1 MPNIQMGRNLPKVT
15 EYVKNLGKSV
25 AYSTVDYFKGSMEDT
40 SDFIESNQE
49 LFKDI
54 YSAARNYRDTMKAVD
69 KSIRT
74 SKVYEAGQALKKSL
88 FESIRTGKFYDEK
101 REQEYSE
108 KAAGDMADFGDMDDW
123 GSANDFDINVSD
135 ESFDQSDAG
144 KSSSIVSG
152 AIHDATEA
160 QAGIIAKSTEYL
172 AETHKA
178 STKLLF
184 AQGERLY
191 ATVNGGL
198 ANTQAL
204 LSRVN
209 GFLEGPLTTHMENST
224 KFYQE
229 ITGKMN
235 EVTAMMKESLEMQ
248 RNLYKKEQK
257 SYEGSQYYKVGSN
270 PDLKEYSQQV
280 FKNFKEFLGPEVGML
295 LGDDMGEGSNMLMA
309 LVANPLRFIPDYLV
323 RIMVPATIKKSLEI
337 LDKSFSGLFAN
348 MIARFNKWGSD
359 TSDAPEILKAIGRI
373 FGLRTDSKSTIDTSN
388 YEKGAVPFDGV
399 TKKAI
404 TQVIPGYLARIE
416 SALTTRE
423 ERLFDYESGKWMNVS
438 EVEKRYKNRK
448 QRTISDAAYD
458 TSDEIR
464 EYYAQLLKKSKAE
477 AEKFQKNV
485 QQVYKKIYED
495 YGAFEPY
502 RAHGFGDEKQDPW
515 DYYAGTTGMSKEEF
529 LDIARMIVGTAGAID
544 PVTGKRIKGTRK
556 RNAMGLAAAMLD
568 ARESQARW
576 YRDIEA
582 RGLSPIIQLA
592 AGAYKNIDMNSD
604 ELARTATG
612 QRANLSGINN
622 MIVDATDKYNKNI
635 FYYLRGM
642 YAELMAIRQ
651 SGLGGGKGRGRKRGG
666 PTGPVTDPRTALEK
680 ALATEVDAEA
690 ARVAAQNIS
699 DQQSENGFNAD
710 NFAENW
716 RLEAERRLKEKQDQ
730 DKKKGLFGR
739 IMSDDEEE
747 ASDKGF
753 LESLLQAGSLGAKF
767 KVITQNIN
775 KLMAK
780 PGLAIAGIIDTADR
794 RLFQLVFG
802 SKEGEEITDKEGRS
816 VKGFLEYMVMRTR
829 ETFDNLNDWLDEN
842 ILEPLK
848 KKLGV
853 NSLGEFFKKLG
864 DRFGITDKWNSFR
877 DKYVRPVGQRLKEKF
892 GWGWGQVKGSLNRTY
907 GQAWRRFNHTDK
919 YRDNEGNMV
928 YGDIDPHVAAQIEQL
943 VESGEMTPAEASK
956 QAQFMDDYA
965 DAIEMQTGVR
975 LKAHGGL
982 VTRRGLAVIS
992 PGERIVPIGGKV
1004 TQRNNLAAE
1013 KAFAKRYGLR
1023 GANYFAGG
1031 NTIDS
1036 GIPDLDR
1043 DKVVDTT
1050 KTVINEVMGD
1060 TKHKGIANVIASGLI
1075 GGGVSLVTGL
1085 VGGPLLGAAVGSAFG
1100 IAQNSQTVQEW
1111 LFGKEIV
1118 NQETGEKE
1126 RSGGVI
1132 SKDFQEKFKKYFPGI
1147 RDFGIAG
1154 AVAGLFT
1161 PFGLVGGLVA
1171 GSAFGF
1177 AKQTDTFQEWLF
1189 GKADENGERDGGL
1202 LKKEFRDKVKKAAPR
1217 MAIGAVGGALLGPFG
1232 ILGNAVLGSALG
1244 YVTTTDKFRD
1254 FVFGKPDSDG
1264 KRKGGLVGAMYDG
1277 LLKPA
1282 LTTGKKFI
1290 EDFSE
1295 FVKKRVFKP
1304 IDEFMHPFGQM
1315 IKNMVIG
1322 IGDFFKD
1329 KLADMAENTIGRPI
1343 KDFLQHSVFKGV
1355 LTWTKRLLFLP
1366 VTAAK
1371 GLVSAPFA
1379 ALGFIGKNMTMGQIR
1394 RGTALNMTAAQR
1406 NQFRYD
1412 HPLRWGAIGRQDI
1425 FSKTDRILES
1435 MTGEDGAKQMQE
1447 MKSLVDEYLDTRRTV
1462 SKKAADKVKEAGII
1476 LSDYLNE
1483 TSYRDD
1489 TTKTLYQVNKSGDV
1503 KKIHKA
1509 IAEGNMTKV
1518 STLIYRLNIADDQAE
1533 ELIAKLAPLVDQIA
1547 EYRSQEKDIGKH
1559 QRDLQA
1565 KLSAKTG
1572 GALRNTKNIRR
1583 FSRMLNNELDYR
1595 EAELAEQRA
1604 KDETPEAQAAE
1615 SVNTTIRAKA
1625 DEIIEVFKE
1634 ANRYLRKMSGEEEPA
1649 EETAETETAAPDR
1662 VAQATSKYDNGGYN
1676 SIYGMGN
1683 ISNRGLG
1690 KNYANGGK
1698 YGAVDDLL
1706 FGNKKDITTA
1716 ASNSLHTIEFDN
1728 GVQGIVNNKGAV
1740 QNTSSV
1746 SQVKEAMR
1754 EQEQDK
1760 KERKSFREKL
1770 HDSLFGK
1777 VAGGLLRGLAGGLSW
1792 AKEGIFGKIGEMTNK
1807 FGTFFDIIKWVFI
1820 GGTAIA
1826 ATGHATGW
1834 FQDTVWPFLKK
1845 NVGPW
1850 LIGTK
1855 NEEGILI
1862 GGLRGLIF
1870 GNKTGEGGTYEDGLI
1885 SGIFNTFRD
1894 WFEESP
1900 IFAFFKGIGE
1910 TYQNAGGGASGIF
1923 AVVGSLM
1930 DPIVQW
1936 YKTGYVK
1943 VFDNIVEP
1951 LVTAI
1956 VSRLPQLLLSIGKGI
1971 AKGIMSWFNGDKDT
1985 GLMNVDEDTGK
1996 MSLNPWSSGT
2006 GYEDRA
2012 VGSST
2017 QNAKK
2022 GIFSQTT
2029 TNTIARDSTTGN
2041 TIWMNNATGEQAIAI
2056 PDANGNLTYQYA
2068 DGTVETDPNA
2078 SFTLLKNKEYGR
2090 YENKNTFA
2098 GMLASGA
2105 ANNLLAGLTN
2115 YNIGKATTLG
2125 NFKSVFKGVPVLGK
2139 IPILGKVI
2147 NLGGRIGK
2155 GLWNTTNSLGKAA
2168 RGLGGSIR
2176 NFLGLDKTDDAARA
2190 AASTV
2195 AGTADD
2201 VAASAT
2207 SKASGGFL
2215 SKIKSFFSKN
2225 SADAA
2230 TAATSGGYTSV
2241 YNAADDAAAT
2251 ATKVMDAAVNVAD
2264 DSAGLLSTM
2273 KKGIVDFISK
2283 LGEKGPVKSLL
2294 KGCAK
2299 IFGTT
2304 IDDAMIALGFKK
2316 AGEQFA
2322 KKAGE
2327 SVAKSALKSVANA
2340 LSVIPVVTVVLA
2352 VGYFISGW
2360 NDAHTIFGIVN
2371 DIEIPMVYNVVAGLV
2386 NAVKNALPGIG
2397 IILSF
2402 VPTSTIIDI
2411 FTDTILPFFG
2421 WDNSNL
2427 EKMRTES
2434 EEIIDTH
2441 NATANAED
2449 MVESVE
2455 EYNNKV
2461 NPTFLTKIGNTVK
2474 AIGGTV
2480 VSTVGGAVSGVA
2492 KGIGNVASSI
2502 ANFFTGGNK
2511 DTSGKSR
2518 HLYQNSAALASKRFG
2533 TGTIGR
2539 DGCGPVAAANLM
2551 NRLQEIGYGREPNL
2565 DSAIDMATGY
2575 QDASGGTSMDYFT
2588 DILASKGYGSMQT
2601 SSKDALLRSIA
2612 GGNPAVLL
2620 GNSGKESGT
2629 PFGAN
2634 NHYINA
2640 LGLDKSGQNMI
2651 VEDPDLPQSTV
2662 KYPVKDVM
2670 NDTISGVATTG
2681 RMRGWGRNDLSK
2693 FFAIR
2698 KRRNQLS
2705 GRAKTNMVTVS
2716 KMAARIAPILYTGE
2730 SGGSYSAV
2738 NANDNGAVSIGLI
2751 QWHGCRAHDILSAI
2765 VNELGQEESVRIL
2778 GDSLYNM
2785 IVNKTRSQWDHVA
2798 FTKNSA
2804 EVTKLKA
2811 LLETEESKKIQ
2822 NAKIMIDIDGY
2833 INSIKAKGIKDEN
2846 AIAFI
2851 CHIYNAYG
2859 HLPDKFFTKAK
2870 QLAGGSAANITLDH
2884 IYNACLADSYY
2895 NEHYGVNGYAKR
2907 VYNAIVNSQTVGEG
2921 TTEIDAGSLTL
2932 NTAATATSVA
2942 QAASVDSTS
2951 TDGSLTSIITQL
2963 GYTVVKSIFG
2973 EDILNLLGISSDGT
2987 TTGTGVSGGLSTGGT
3002 GVNISVAD
3010 NAPVSEKQN
3019 ALVSA
3024 MSQIQGKIP
3033 YSLNWPQDPEK
3044 GQASCASTVAW
3055 AYNKV
3060 LGFRPGGDGY
3070 ASSTA
3075 QAKDSK
3081 FTDIYVNN
3089 GGGDVDLSILKP
3101 GDIMYMN
3108 WDRTSNN
3115 GSMQHTEMYAGDGV
3129 DWSHGG
3135 NPHYGPVQK
3144 SLDSYRKKHL
3154 MKVRRY
3160 NEFMSG
3166 QSRKRRLFTGGHA
3179 RTDASTIS
3187 KANSAIQKYGID
3199 NRLIN
3204 SPPTDENAIYA
3215 QYFAAMV
3222 TLLSVIADNTEA
3234 LSSLQA
3240 SLAQRGVS
3248 VSTETIQAAA
3258 GNARKRMSGKSRNA
3272 TPKMPISSRMNG
3284 GYVDTGDVTDMQNIL
3299 NSPTGDILRVME
3311 ALATE

>member
-40 SDFIESNQE
+40 SEFIESNQE

-323 RIMVPATIKKSLEI
+323 RIMVPATIKKSLET

-438 EVEKRYKNRK
+438 EVEKRYKSRK

-544 PVTGKRIKGTRK
+544 PATGKRIKGTRK

-635 FYYLRGM
+635 FYYLRGI

-651 SGLGGGKGRGRKRGG
+651 SGLGGGRGRGRKRGG

-892 GWGWGQVKGSLNRTY
+892 GWGWGQFKGAMSRTY
-907 GQAWRRFNHTDK
+907 G
-919 YRDNEGNMV
+919 
-928 YGDIDPHVAAQIEQL
+928 AAL
-943 VESGEMTPAEASK
+943 HRVLPPNAK
-956 QAQFMDDYA
+956 VQAQQNPSDFLGMGPIDD
-965 DAIEMQTGVR
+965 GVDYDS
-975 LKAHGGL
+975 LMEYMNPDLAASGGL
-982 VTRRGLAVIS
+982 VTRRGLAIIS
-992 PGERIVPIGGKV
+992 PGERIVPIGGRV

-1013 KAFAKRYGLR
+1013 KAFAKRFGIR

-1031 NTIDS
+1031 NATAQP
-1036 GIPDLDR
+1036 IPDLDR

-1118 NQETGEKE
+1118 NQETGERE

-1171 GSAFGF
+1171 GSAIGF

-1290 EDFSE
+1290 DDFSE

-1435 MTGEDGAKQMQE
+1435 MTGEEGAKQMQE

-1483 TSYRDD
+1483 TAYRDD

-1509 IAEGNMTKV
+1509 IAEGNIDKV
-1518 STLIYRLNIADDQAE
+1518 STLIARLNIAPDQAT
-1533 ELIAKLAPLVDQIA
+1533 ELIQKLAPLVEQIA
-1547 EYRSQEKDIGKH
+1547 KYREQEKDIGKH

-1565 KLSAKTG
+1565 KLSLKTG

-1604 KDETPEAQAAE
+1604 KAETPEAQAAE

-1634 ANRYLRKMSGEEEPA
+1634 ANTYLRKMSGMDQA
-1649 EETAETETAAPDR
+1649 ESQTETDESAQSSDR
-1662 VAQATSKYDNGGYN
+1662 VDDVVADSGIYN
-1676 SIYGMGN
+1676 SPYKN
-1683 ISNRGLG
+1683 TISNRGVGKFYSNSRAMDDILLG
-1690 KNYANGGK
+1690 NT
-1698 YGAVDDLL
+1698 
-1706 FGNKKDITTA
+1706 KDITNA
-1716 ASNSLHTIEFDN
+1716 VNNSLHTIEFDN
-1728 GVQGIVNNKGAV
+1728 GVQGVVDSKGNV
-1740 QNTSSV
+1740 KNTSSASKV
-1746 SQVKEAMR
+1746 KQAMKEA
-1754 EQEQDK
+1754 ENDK
-1760 KERKSFREKL
+1760 KEESSFRQKL

-1777 VAGGLLRGLAGGLSW
+1777 AAGSIFRAVGGAASY
-1792 AKEGIFGKIGEMTNK
+1792 AKEGIFGLLGGLTNK
-1807 FGTFFDIIKWVFI
+1807 FSGVFNVLKWAFLGTTAVAAI
-1820 GGTAIA
+1820 GHGS
-1826 ATGHATGW
+1826 GW
-1834 FQDTVWPFLKK
+1834 LEEKVMPFLQNK
-1845 NVGPW
+1845 VGPW
-1850 LIGTK
+1850 LFGKQDEQTGLLVGGIRGALFGDK
-1855 NEEGILI
+1855 NAETGKYEGGIFSTIANKFGDVLENSPVFEFFREI
-1862 GGLRGLIF
+1862 SAQYKSGGIF
-1870 GNKTGEGGTYEDGLI
+1870 GVINWI
-1885 SGIFNTFRD
+1885 MN
-1894 WFEESP
+1894 P
-1900 IFAFFKGIGE
+1900 IF
-1910 TYQNAGGGASGIF
+1910 
-1923 AVVGSLM
+1923 
-1930 DPIVQW
+1930 DW
-1936 YKTGYVK
+1936 YKTGVDK
-1943 VFDNIVEP
+1943 FIDNLLIP
-1951 LVTAI
+1951 SITAI
-1956 VSRLPQLLLSIGKGI
+1956 VEHLPQILGAVFKGATNGIGNLLGFNNDENTGESTDMITQSSSGKTYVDPSIQNSDTITTQKTKSNRLTPKTAAGLAINASNTFGYNQSGQKVWVDQNGRTAYQVTNADGSYSYVYEDDGSEANRNNLSLLKSNQYAKQETQNTALGTLTSGLTNAFLAGATGMKIPTGNIPILSKLLNATPTFKASSIGKSFTKAATGGPIGLITHGI
-1971 AKGIMSWFNGDKDT
+1971 GGSLKTLWNAAVGGGTAARNAGEFIAANGENTLSNLFGKIGDAWNNFKDKRAAAKAAKGGGVLSKAKNWFSNLFSKGGETADDASKVASKSSSVIDEAVKTVT
-1985 GLMNVDEDTGK
+1985 GTATDAAE
-1996 MSLNPWSSGT
+1996 S
-2006 GYEDRA
+2006 A
-2012 VGSST
+2012 VGS
-2017 QNAKK
+2017 
-2022 GIFSQTT
+2022 GVV
-2029 TNTIARDSTTGN
+2029 D
-2041 TIWMNNATGEQAIAI
+2041 
-2056 PDANGNLTYQYA
+2056 DA
-2068 DGTVETDPNA
+2068 
-2078 SFTLLKNKEYGR
+2078 
-2090 YENKNTFA
+2090 
-2098 GMLASGA
+2098 
-2105 ANNLLAGLTN
+2105 
-2115 YNIGKATTLG
+2115 ATTLG
-2125 NFKSVFKGVPVLGK
+2125 
-2139 IPILGKVI
+2139 KV
-2147 NLGGRIGK
+2147 
-2155 GLWNTTNSLGKAA
+2155 
-2168 RGLGGSIR
+2168 
-2176 NFLGLDKTDDAARA
+2176 
-2190 AASTV
+2190 
-2195 AGTADD
+2195 
-2201 VAASAT
+2201 
-2207 SKASGGFL
+2207 
-2215 SKIKSFFSKN
+2215 
-2225 SADAA
+2225 ADAA
-2230 TAATSGGYTSV
+2230 VNS
-2241 YNAADDAAAT
+2241 ADDAA
-2251 ATKVMDAAVNVAD
+2251 
-2264 DSAGLLSTM
+2264 GLLS
-2273 KKGIVDFISK
+2273 KAKNGIISFFNK
-2283 LGEKGPVKSLL
+2283 LAENSVVKNLF
-2294 KGCAK
+2294 KTVAK
-2299 IFGTT
+2299 IFGTS
-2304 IDDAMIALGFKK
+2304 IDDVLIAKGLKTV
-2316 AGEQFA
+2316 GERLA
-2322 KKAGE
+2322 KKAGD
-2327 SVAKSALKSVANA
+2327 SVAKSALKSLANA
-2340 LSVIPVVTVVLA
+2340 LAVIPIATIVLA
-2352 VGYFISGW
+2352 VGYFVSGY
-2360 NDAHTIFGIVN
+2360 NDAHTIFGLAR
-2371 DIEIPMVYNVVAGLV
+2371 DIKIPMMYNIIAGLV
-2386 NAVKNALPGIG
+2386 NAVKNSLPGIG
-2397 IILSF
+2397 IILAF
-2402 VPTSTIIDI
+2402 IDTATIVDI
-2411 FTDTILPFFG
+2411 FTDVILPFFG
-2421 WDNSNL
+2421 WDNTSL
-2427 EKMRTES
+2427 KKQQEES
-2434 EEIIDTH
+2434 QKILDEYNASVAPGEE
-2441 NATANAED
+2441 
-2449 MVESVE
+2449 VESIE
-2455 EYNNKV
+2455 EYNRKV
-2461 NPTFLTKIGNTVK
+2461 HPTFIDKIGQTVS
-2474 AIGGTV
+2474 AIGG
-2480 VSTVGGAVSGVA
+2480 GIVSGVKA
-2492 KGIGNVASSI
+2492 VGSAIGSGVSKAW
-2502 ANFFTGGNK
+2502 NFITGG
-2511 DTSGKSR
+2511 GKSR
-2518 HLYQNSAALASKRFG
+2518 HLYQNSAALAGKRFG

-2662 KYPVKDVM
+2662 KYPVKNVM

-2698 KRRNQLS
+2698 KRRNNLS

-2785 IVNKTRSQWDHVA
+2785 IVTKTRSQWDHVA

-2859 HLPDKFFTKAK
+2859 YLPDKFFTKAK

-2884 IYNACLADSYY
+2884 IYNACMADSYY

-2951 TDGSLTSIITQL
+2951 TDGSLASIITQL

-3179 RTDASTIS
+3179 RTDASIIS
-3187 KANSAIQKYGID
+3187 KANNAIQKYGID

-3284 GYVDTGDVTDMQNIL
+3284 GYVDIGDVTDMQNIL

>member
-1 MPNIQMGRNLPKVT
+1 MPNIQMGKNLPKVT

-40 SDFIESNQE
+40 SEFIESNQE

-295 LGDDMGEGSNMLMA
+295 LGNDMGEGSNMLMA

-323 RIMVPATIKKSLEI
+323 RIMVPATIKKSLET

-438 EVEKRYKNRK
+438 EVEKRYKSRK

-515 DYYAGTTGMSKEEF
+515 DYYAGTTSMSKEEF

-544 PVTGKRIKGTRK
+544 PATGKRIKGTRK

-612 QRANLSGINN
+612 GRANLSGINN

-892 GWGWGQVKGSLNRTY
+892 GWGWGQFKGAMSRTY
-907 GQAWRRFNHTDK
+907 G
-919 YRDNEGNMV
+919 
-928 YGDIDPHVAAQIEQL
+928 AAL
-943 VESGEMTPAEASK
+943 HRVLPPNAK
-956 QAQFMDDYA
+956 VQAQQNPSDFLGMGPIDDGVDY
-965 DAIEMQTGVR
+965 DSLIEYMNPD
-975 LKAHGGL
+975 LAASGGL
-982 VTRRGLAVIS
+982 VTRRGLAIIS
-992 PGERIVPIGGKV
+992 PGERIVPIGGRV

-1013 KAFAKRYGLR
+1013 KAFAKRFGIR

-1031 NTIDS
+1031 NATAQP
-1036 GIPDLDR
+1036 IPDLDR

-1075 GGGVSLVTGL
+1075 GGGVSLITGL

-1118 NQETGEKE
+1118 NQDTGEKE

-1171 GSAFGF
+1171 GSALGF

-1244 YVTTTDKFRD
+1244 YVTTTDQFKN
-1254 FVFGKPDSDG
+1254 FVFGKPDENG

-1295 FVKKRVFKP
+1295 FVKNKIFNPLERFIK
-1304 IDEFMHPFGQM
+1304 PFGQL
-1315 IKNMVIG
+1315 IKNTIIG
-1322 IGDFFKD
+1322 IGDFVKD
-1329 KLADMAENTIGRPI
+1329 KLADMAEKTIGQPL
-1343 KDFLQHSVFKGV
+1343 KDFLEHKIFRGV
-1355 LTWTKRLLFLP
+1355 LTWTRRLLFLP
-1366 VTAAK
+1366 AMAAK
-1371 GLVSAPFA
+1371 GLIQAPFA
-1379 ALGFIGKNMTMGQIR
+1379 LAGAIGNNIRMGQIR
-1394 RGTALNMTAAQR
+1394 RGTATDMTAAQR
-1406 NQFRYD
+1406 NEFRKQ
-1412 HPLRWGAIGRQDI
+1412 HPMRRLTIGRQDL
-1425 FSKTDRILES
+1425 FSKLDREIAGL
-1435 MTGEDGAKQMQE
+1435 TGEEGISRLKDMRSQIE
-1447 MKSLVDEYLDTRRTV
+1447 IYTDTKRVV
-1462 SKKAADKVKEAGII
+1462 SQQAANKVKEAGEI
-1476 LSDYLNE
+1476 LSDYLRD
-1483 TSYRDD
+1483 TAYRDD
-1489 TTKTLYQVNKSGDV
+1489 TTKNLYQVNKFSLV
-1503 KKIHKA
+1503 KSIHKA
-1509 IAEGNMTKV
+1509 IAAGDINKV
-1518 STLIYRLNIADDQAE
+1518 SRLIYKLNIDKIPGGQADQ
-1533 ELIAKLAPLVDQIA
+1533 LIEKLAPLVNEIKTL
-1547 EYRSQEKDIGKH
+1547 RSRQKNVRKY
-1559 QRDLQA
+1559 QSDLQS
-1565 KLSAKTG
+1565 KLSFATG
-1572 GALRNTKNIRR
+1572 GALHNTRNIRR
-1583 FSRMLNNELDYR
+1583 FGRMLSTEIDAK
-1595 EAELAEQRA
+1595 EAELAEAKAKNPEQAAANTINDTIDKNSRNIINILKQINFGIRVATGQAKWGDPDDPNIVKNLNAARNAATKAGIDFDPEQLTDQMIAREHIKQLVAAGTISEEDAMEMYAELGIPSDTDVLYQTGETTITSRAKKPGIFSRLFGRLNRGRTVLSAGRQRA
-1604 KDETPEAQAAE
+1604 KQITGNLIGRGVNKVKDKLASMKKSYDTGKGEVESLGGLITGSKRSIMAKLKNAWHVET
-1615 SVNTTIRAKA
+1615 TA
-1625 DEIIEVFKE
+1625 D
-1634 ANRYLRKMSGEEEPA
+1634 GQ
-1649 EETAETETAAPDR
+1649 TAA
-1662 VAQATSKYDNGGYN
+1662 
-1676 SIYGMGN
+1676 
-1683 ISNRGLG
+1683 
-1690 KNYANGGK
+1690 
-1698 YGAVDDLL
+1698 VDSD
-1706 FGNKKDITTA
+1706 
-1716 ASNSLHTIEFDN
+1716 
-1728 GVQGIVNNKGAV
+1728 
-1740 QNTSSV
+1740 
-1746 SQVKEAMR
+1746 
-1754 EQEQDK
+1754 
-1760 KERKSFREKL
+1760 
-1770 HDSLFGK
+1770 GK
-1777 VAGGLLRGLAGGLSW
+1777 VITGTGDTSAIRKDRKEKEEKEQLQQGLLERLSGGVGRLVGGVIGTVGKLASK
-1792 AKEGIFGKIGEMTNK
+1792 AKEGIFGFVEGIANNTGIIGKIFKGLGTLGLLAVGVAAAGHFSELWKTTIWPNFVQPALSTIGNVLGGLFSKVGNFLAETFPKYFGEDGFFTEIFNGIKTAVSDFIEDPGKFFKKMFSAFGDWLTDGWSLFNENIFQPLWNNVIEPGVRNLLPYLSQAIYDAMHADSRDGLLASVYGKDTRTVEQQAVGSSGKKIWIDSKTGEYYEADEARSSSDKAYTIQQTSSTTNYNNKGGLNQIRNNMFAQGAHTDYKKEAHDNMYNRDYMLLISSEKSSKGQVVIQCTSTKEFIQLKNGDKSTSLVYGYACDARGEAVAKGAAVGLGIGFGILVAVTIFASVATGGLFLVGLGTVVATAMASAAIGGAVGGTIYQMQGGGYYGVMEFPIDSSEAQQLLRAFGVNGTIDNWPQFPQSTEYLNMSGSEQTKWKEEHAKSNSTVVSEILDASNTAK
-1807 FGTFFDIIKWVFI
+1807 FGTSAYPAN
-1820 GGTAIA
+1820 GTAIYIWDSYLGKTKGEKWQGTNA
-1826 ATGHATGW
+1826 QKTRW
-1834 FQDTVWPFLKK
+1834 VW
-1845 NVGPW
+1845 
-1850 LIGTK
+1850 
-1855 NEEGILI
+1855 
-1862 GGLRGLIF
+1862 LRAYF
-1870 GNKTGEGGTYEDGLI
+1870 EFDGNKAYYDTRI
-1885 SGIFNTFRD
+1885 SN
-1894 WFEESP
+1894 
-1900 IFAFFKGIGE
+1900 FK
-1910 TYQNAGGGASGIF
+1910 T
-1923 AVVGSLM
+1923 
-1930 DPIVQW
+1930 
-1936 YKTGYVK
+1936 
-1943 VFDNIVEP
+1943 
-1951 LVTAI
+1951 
-1956 VSRLPQLLLSIGKGI
+1956 LPPEIQE
-1971 AKGIMSWFNGDKDT
+1971 A
-1985 GLMNVDEDTGK
+1985 VDEDTWVANDDSSKTNSYPPAGTDLDDPLNFNSGGSMSTSSSAGRNGSGRGTPSGK
-1996 MSLNPWSSGT
+1996 PKSSNS
-2006 GYEDRA
+2006 A
-2012 VGSST
+2012 SGSSR
-2017 QNAKK
+2017 N
-2022 GIFSQTT
+2022 S
-2029 TNTIARDSTTGN
+2029 
-2041 TIWMNNATGEQAIAI
+2041 
-2056 PDANGNLTYQYA
+2056 
-2068 DGTVETDPNA
+2068 
-2078 SFTLLKNKEYGR
+2078 YG
-2090 YENKNTFA
+2090 
-2098 GMLASGA
+2098 
-2105 ANNLLAGLTN
+2105 
-2115 YNIGKATTLG
+2115 
-2125 NFKSVFKGVPVLGK
+2125 
-2139 IPILGKVI
+2139 
-2147 NLGGRIGK
+2147 
-2155 GLWNTTNSLGKAA
+2155 
-2168 RGLGGSIR
+2168 
-2176 NFLGLDKTDDAARA
+2176 
-2190 AASTV
+2190 
-2195 AGTADD
+2195 
-2201 VAASAT
+2201 
-2207 SKASGGFL
+2207 
-2215 SKIKSFFSKN
+2215 
-2225 SADAA
+2225 
-2230 TAATSGGYTSV
+2230 
-2241 YNAADDAAAT
+2241 
-2251 ATKVMDAAVNVAD
+2251 
-2264 DSAGLLSTM
+2264 
-2273 KKGIVDFISK
+2273 
-2283 LGEKGPVKSLL
+2283 
-2294 KGCAK
+2294 
-2299 IFGTT
+2299 
-2304 IDDAMIALGFKK
+2304 
-2316 AGEQFA
+2316 
-2322 KKAGE
+2322 
-2327 SVAKSALKSVANA
+2327 
-2340 LSVIPVVTVVLA
+2340 
-2352 VGYFISGW
+2352 
-2360 NDAHTIFGIVN
+2360 
-2371 DIEIPMVYNVVAGLV
+2371 
-2386 NAVKNALPGIG
+2386 AVK
-2397 IILSF
+2397 
-2402 VPTSTIIDI
+2402 
-2411 FTDTILPFFG
+2411 
-2421 WDNSNL
+2421 
-2427 EKMRTES
+2427 
-2434 EEIIDTH
+2434 
-2441 NATANAED
+2441 
-2449 MVESVE
+2449 
-2455 EYNNKV
+2455 
-2461 NPTFLTKIGNTVK
+2461 
-2474 AIGGTV
+2474 
-2480 VSTVGGAVSGVA
+2480 
-2492 KGIGNVASSI
+2492 
-2502 ANFFTGGNK
+2502 
-2511 DTSGKSR
+2511 
-2518 HLYQNSAALASKRFG
+2518 HLYQNSADLANKRFG
-2533 TGTIGR
+2533 NSTIG
-2539 DGCGPVAAANLM
+2539 DAGCAPVAAVNML
-2551 NRLQEIGYGREPNL
+2551 NRMSGMGPGTAL
-2565 DSAIDMATGY
+2565 DSAINMATGY
-2575 QDASGGTSMDYFT
+2575 QDSTGGTTMDYFT
-2588 DILASKGYGSMQT
+2588 DYFNANGYGASQT
-2601 SSKDALLRSIA
+2601 DSKNYILNSLAA
-2612 GGNPAVLL
+2612 GNPAVLL
-2620 GNSGKESGT
+2620 GNSGKETGT

-2640 LGLDKSGQNMI
+2640 LGFDKTGKNI
-2651 VEDPDLPQSTV
+2651 VVEDPDLPQSTV
-2662 KYPVKDVM
+2662 RYPAKDVLK
-2670 NDTISGVATTG
+2670 DTISGVVTG
-2681 RMRGWGRNDLSK
+2681 GRRAG
-2693 FFAIR
+2693 FARKLANYLKLKKLTGKTRSGKANTIR
-2698 KRRNQLS
+2698 VYS
-2705 GRAKTNMVTVS
+2705 MVFRA
-2716 KMAARIAPILYTGE
+2716 IAILYGNE
-2730 SGGSYSAV
+2730 SGGDPSAI
-2738 NANDNGAVSIGLI
+2738 NPNDNGAVSIGLI
-2751 QWHGCRAHDILSAI
+2751 QWRGPRARRLLVNIINLMGDAEAI
-2765 VNELGQEESVRIL
+2765 KILGQN
-2778 GDSLYNM
+2778 LYDK
-2785 IVNKTRSQWDHVA
+2785 IVNKTDSDWNSVY
-2798 FTKNSA
+2798 FTKGSTEYNA
-2804 EVTKLKA
+2804 LKT
-2811 LLETEESKKIQ
+2811 LLATEESKQ
-2822 NAKIMIDIDGY
+2822 AQQAQMVYDTNGY
-2833 INSIKAKGIKDEN
+2833 ITTAMNMGVVDED
-2846 AIAFI
+2846 AIMYC
-2851 CHIYNAYG
+2851 CHLCNAYG
-2859 HLPDKFFTKAK
+2859 YLKQKFVDAAASIAGSKAK
-2870 QLAGGSAANITLDH
+2870 ITLDA
-2884 IYNACLADSYY
+2884 IYQACLNDSYY
-2895 NEHYGVNGYAKR
+2895 YGLYGGEGGYAQR
-2907 VYNAIVNSQTVGEG
+2907 VYNSILNTEKVGNSQEDVDIGNLDLDLASNASTVSV
-2921 TTEIDAGSLTL
+2921 ASSY
-2932 NTAATATSVA
+2932 NSTATDES
-2942 QAASVDSTS
+2942 SSDS
-2951 TDGSLTSIITQL
+2951 LVSIITKYGKQL
-2963 GYTVVKSIFG
+2963 LT
-2973 EDILNLLGISSDGT
+2973 DIYGQDIMNLLGAGSTSSSSSSSST
-2987 TTGTGVSGGLSTGGT
+2987 SVSSTYT
-3002 GVNISVAD
+3002 PSGVNVQLSP
-3010 NAPVSEKQN
+3010 NATTSEKQK
-3019 ALVSA
+3019 ALSDVMKTIS
-3024 MSQIQGKIP
+3024 IPPYTEKGKIL
-3033 YSLNWPQDPEK
+3033 YSRTAAQNPDK
-3044 GQASCASTVAW
+3044 GTASCASTVAW

-3060 LGFRPGGDGY
+3060 LGFWPGGDGY
-3070 ASSTA
+3070 ASSTS
-3075 QAKDSK
+3075 QHRDKR

-3089 GGGDVDLSILKP
+3089 GGGPVDTSILQP
-3101 GDIMYMN
+3101 GDIMYYN
-3108 WDRTSNN
+3108 WNTTSYNPN
-3115 GSMQHTEMYAGDGV
+3115 LSKPVTHTEMYAGDGY
-3129 DWSHGG
+3129 DWNHGG
-3135 NPHYGPVQK
+3135 DPAYGPVLK
-3144 SLDSYRKKHL
+3144 SLGDYRKSHL

-3160 NEFMSG
+3160 NDFMSG
-3166 QSRKRRLFTGGHA
+3166 QRRKRKLFMSGHA
-3179 RTDASTIS
+3179 RSDTPTTIS
-3187 KANSAIQKYGID
+3187 KANTAIRKYGID
-3199 NRLIN
+3199 SNLVT
-3204 SPPTDENAIYA
+3204 SPPTDESSVYA

-3234 LSSLQA
+3234 LSSLQTA
-3240 SLAQRGVS
+3240 LAQRGATVP
-3248 VSTETIQAAA
+3248 TETIQAAA
-3258 GNARKRMSGKSRNA
+3258 GNARKRMSGKSRNKNIQPN
-3272 TPKMPISSRMNG
+3272 TRMNG
-3284 GYVDTGDVTDMQNIL
+3284 GYVDLGDSTDMQNIL